1 MRHLS
6 LFNDFDKVEESFN
19 FDSDNVLEAKI
30 NQMSMLKE
38 NCMASWD
45 FSIFKDFFGGSLN
58 ENNTEEENQYL
69 LEKAYYTYELG
80 VLYENKQDWFT
91 SKGNVLYLKDNSIAE
106 GHVVLFK
113 NEQLH
118 IITEGTFD
126 SLQNKV
132 DLLLEDNFFTDTW
145 NATTK
150 FVSGVADD
158 IKKVANKY
166 VVEPVKKAAAYV
178 GDKVSKAWDTLSSG
192 AKAVWDFSKQI
203 ISAIGTFIKENPLT
217 ALGILIQIIGTILS
231 FIPVAQFLAPIC
243 SLIAGGITVYEGVM
257 NLIKAGKET
266 AGAKKVGDIV
276 KGGGKIIFGSAG
288 LLLGIK
294 DVVTAADK
302 ALPGMGSIGIAIKGS
317 VVSWSTKFSAT
328 AFGSVASVGVGKAL
342 GCSKWLAEFFATLCE
357 KAPFM
362 AKLAENP
369 DALSGAQKIISTG
382 TKLTAK
388 GADVALDKG
397 KEYVLDH
404 EEYHEEWDETIN
416 EDDNG
421 GWGFGELVVNFLAYV
436 GKSCFGW
443 LYDLVI
449 GAISGIGKAING
461 LLELPGKITRG
472 IDQFKKEQ
480 GGSFVGGIISG
491 ALSSAVRPMSS
502 CAQKFIDTYIKPN
515 VASTTNWMTSLGKRN
530 ATISK
535 KIDGNPNLKSPIAG
549 VKQQGPQK
557 VDVKKVELS
566 SSDKA
571 GLKKIGTTGIATIVK
586 AGGGSEKVLDKMK
599 KNQGEFKKEF
609 PGVSKLNGT
618 WGQSISGEATY
629 TYKSKMAG
637 GNVTLFKNARYYV
650 LDGPNKTLKG
660 DFKSTDKGV
669 NLKKPKEGWKKDIKE
684 GLIYLK
690 PQRYFST

>member
-1 MRHLS
+1 MKYLS

-19 FDSDNVLEAKI
+19 FDADNVLEAKL
-30 NQMSMLKE
+30 NQMSMLRE

-80 VLYENKQDWFT
+80 VLYENKKDWFE

-113 NEQLH
+113 NDQLH

-126 SLQNKV
+126 SLQNKL
-132 DLLLEDNFFTDTW
+132 DLLLEDNWFSDTW

-150 FVSGVADD
+150 FVSDVAGD

-178 GDKVSKAWDTLSSG
+178 GDKVGQAWDALSSG

-231 FIPVAQFLAPIC
+231 FIPIANFLAPIC
-243 SLIAGGITVYEGVM
+243 AMIAGGITVYEGVM
-257 NLIKAGKET
+257 NLIKAST
-266 AGAKKVGDIV
+266 DAAGAKTVGGIV
-276 KGGGKIIFGSAG
+276 KGGGKIIFGSAS

-294 DVVTAADK
+294 DLVAAASE
-302 ALPGMGSIGIAIKGS
+302 ALPGMGAVGIAIKTS

-328 AFGSVASVGVGKAL
+328 AFGSVASVGIGKAL
-342 GCSKWLAEFFATLCE
+342 GCSSWLGEFFATLCE

-362 AKLAENP
+362 AKIGTNSSVL
-369 DALSGAQKIISTG
+369 DTGKKI
-382 TKLTAK
+382 LAK
-388 GADVALDKG
+388 GADVGVDKG

-404 EEYHEEWDETIN
+404 EEYQEEWDQTIN

-421 GWGFGELVVNFLAYV
+421 GWGFGELVVNFMAYV
-436 GKSCFGW
+436 GRSCFGW
-443 LYDLVI
+443 LYDVVM
-449 GAISGIGKAING
+449 GAISGIGKVING
-461 LLELPGKITRG
+461 LLELPGRITKG
-472 IDQFKKEQ
+472 IDKFKKEQ

-491 ALSSAVRPMSS
+491 ALSSAVKPMTS
-502 CAQKFIDTYIKPN
+502 CAQKFIDTYIKPK
-515 VASTTNWMTSLGKRN
+515 VTPTTNWMVSLGKRN
-530 ATISK
+530 GEISK
-535 KIDGNPNLKSPIAG
+535 KIASNPKLKSTVDG

-557 VDVKKVELS
+557 VDVKKVEIS
-566 SSDKA
+566 ASDKA
-571 GLKKIGTTGIATIVK
+571 NIKKIGTTGTATIVK

-599 KNQGEFKKEF
+599 KNQGEFKKKF

-618 WGQSISGEATY
+618 WGQSKSGEATY
-629 TYKSKMAG
+629 TYKSKKAG
-637 GNVTLFKNARYYV
+637 GNVTLFKNSAYYV

-660 DFKSTDKGV
+660 EFKSTDKGV
-669 NLKKPKEGWKKDIKE
+669 NLKDPKGGWKKEVKE
-684 GLIYLK
+684 SLVYLK
-690 PQRYFST
+690 PQSRFPI

>member
-1 MRHLS
+1 MKYLS

-19 FDSDNVLEAKI
+19 FDADNVLEAKL
-30 NQMSMLKE
+30 NQMSMLRE

-45 FSIFKDFFGGSLN
+45 FSIFKNFFGGSLN
-58 ENNTEEENQYL
+58 ENNSDEENQYL

-80 VLYENKQDWFT
+80 VLYENKKDWFE

-113 NEQLH
+113 NDKLH

-126 SLQNKV
+126 KLQDKA
-132 DLLLEDNFFTDTW
+132 DLLLEGFWSDTW

-158 IKKVANKY
+158 IKKVVNTY
-166 VVEPVKKAAAYV
+166 VVEPVKKAAEYV
-178 GDKVSKAWDTLSSG
+178 SDKVGKAWDALSSG

-231 FIPVAQFLAPIC
+231 FIPIAQFLAPVC
-243 SLIAGGITVYEGVM
+243 AMIAGGITVVEGVM
-257 NLIKAGKET
+257 NLITASKDA
-266 AGAKKVGDIV
+266 AGAKTVGGIV
-276 KGGGKIIFGSAG
+276 KGGGKIIFGSAS

-294 DVVTAADK
+294 DLVSAAAE
-302 ALPGMGSIGIAIKGS
+302 ALPGMGAVGIAIKTS

-328 AFGSVASVGVGKAL
+328 AFGSVASVGIGKSL
-342 GCSKWLAEFFATLCE
+342 GCSKWLGEFFATLCE

-362 AKLAENP
+362 SKLKDLGA
-369 DALSGAQKIISTG
+369 DATKVQKAVQTG
-382 TKLTAK
+382 TKITAK
-388 GADVALDKG
+388 GADAALDKG

-404 EEYHEEWDETIN
+404 EEYNEEWDETIN

-443 LYDLVI
+443 LYDVVI
-449 GAISGIGKAING
+449 GAISGIGKVING
-461 LLELPGKITRG
+461 LLDLPGKITRG
-472 IDQFKKEQ
+472 IDKFKKEQ

-502 CAQKFIDTYIKPN
+502 CAQRFIDEYVKPK
-515 VASTTNWMTSLGKRN
+515 VTPTTNWMSALGKRN
-530 ATISK
+530 ATITK
-535 KIDGNPNLKSPIAG
+535 KIAENANLKSPVDG

-557 VDVKKVELS
+557 VEVKKVELS

-571 GLKKIGTTGIATIVK
+571 GIKKIGTTGIATIVK
-586 AGGGSEKVLDKMK
+586 AGGASQKILDKMK
-599 KNQGEFKKEF
+599 NNQGEFKKEF

-618 WGQSISGEATY
+618 WGQSKSGEATF
-629 TYKSKMAG
+629 TYKSKTAG
-637 GNVTLFKNARYYV
+637 GNITLFKNARYYV

-669 NLKKPKEGWKKDIKE
+669 NLKKPKEGWKKEVKE
-684 GLIYLK
+684 SLVYLK
-690 PQRYFST
+690 SQKMFST